1 MAKVRINKLPEG
13 YKLKG
18 GKVVK
23 SSLPNM
29 SRTGDQSDFGL
40 VTFTGNSNI
49 NGSSGPFSTVNKTL
63 TAEPRDQ
70 ANLEAEKGETALTAQ
85 ITVTGQ
91 IKASYSSF
99 TYNVG
104 DWCGGD
110 SGTAD
115 CVVTVITPLPAPPVV
130 FTGFDPKDTVDLMG
144 VISLNVL
151 PSSI

>member
-13 YKLKG
+13 YKIKG

-70 ANLEAEKGETALTAQ
+70 ANLEAEKGETVLTDMNNDGEFELYD
-85 ITVTGQ
+85 ITGKIVIRVKEEQLKSKITQ
-91 IKASYSSF
+91 LDVSQLASGL
-99 TYNVG
+99 YNF
-104 DWCGGD
+104 
-110 SGTAD
+110 
-115 CVVTVITPLPAPPVV
+115 VITYD
-130 FTGFDPKDTVDLMG
+130 GKSINKK
-144 VISLNVL
+144 VIKQ
-151 PSSI
+151 